1 MLQPSKAKIAD
12 SLALSTISI
21 YKKGQILRQF
31 RTFSDVAPK
40 KRAKKAKFDD
50 SFAKST
56 KRTLK
61 SMVGVEGLG

>member
-31 RTFSDVAPK
+31 RTFSDVAP
-40 KRAKKAKFDD
+40 
-50 SFAKST
+50 
-56 KRTLK
+56 
-61 SMVGVEGLG
+61 